1 MRAGNDQ
8 RKPTC
13 EVANRKRGLKQ
24 SYSREGLRSFVFEMT
39 LGRGFLDRHC
49 FSPVQLTQPSK
60 SSSKNL
66 MVKASSG
73 SVYLDAPTAADY
85 GRILGIGPNAT
96 KSEVK
101 AAYRKLALHCHP
113 DVSKSGESCEAKFI
127 EVHRAYESL
136 IAVAPSGNQSQRNY
150 TYSTCSSKISV
161 YNTCEAESVLGG
173 AVKGDDPRVACLQS
187 LIDGTH
193 VEIPED
199 YSRYY
204 SNLRQYFKASRKT
217 GYNYFQGNW

>member
-1 MRAGNDQ
+1 
-8 RKPTC
+8 
-13 EVANRKRGLKQ
+13 
-24 SYSREGLRSFVFEMT
+24 
-39 LGRGFLDRHC
+39 
-49 FSPVQLTQPSK
+49 
-60 SSSKNL
+60 

-136 IAVAPSGNQSQRNY
+136 IAVAPS
-150 TYSTCSSKISV
+150 
-161 YNTCEAESVLGG
+161 ES
-173 AVKGDDPRVACLQS
+173 
-187 LIDGTH
+187 
-193 VEIPED
+193 
-199 YSRYY
+199 Y
-204 SNLRQYFKASRKT
+204 
-217 GYNYFQGNW
+217 